1 MRPNDKQLHSSIPR
15 SWGIGV
21 ILILLIAAG
30 CTNHDDESDAF
41 GNFESDE
48 VIVSAEENGRLLQFD
63 MNEGDRLEKGQ
74 ECGLIDTTMLVLN
87 LKQMEASRASVNARI
102 LQLYKTLDV
111 QKARIDLMQT
121 EADRTTR
128 MHQEGASTAQQ
139 FDKVTGEL
147 KVAMAER
154 EQVRSQ
160 RAALL
165 AEEQLVMA
173 RMEAAYEQLNRCHIK
188 APVSGIIL
196 QKYVDAGELAVT
208 GKPLF
213 KMAQISELT
222 LRAYVAGS
230 QLHQVAIGQKVT
242 VRYDKDQDDYSE
254 KEGVVS
260 WVSSSAEFTPKIIQT
275 KEERVD
281 LVYAIKV
288 RVPNPEGEL
297 KIGMPGE
304 VRFKMSNDD

>member
-1 MRPNDKQLHSSIPR
+1 M
-15 SWGIGV
+15 GV
-21 ILILLIAAG
+21 ILILLTGTG
-30 CTNHDDESDAF
+30 CRNRDNESDAF

-63 MNEGDRLEKGQ
+63 MDEGDRLEKGQ
-74 ECGLIDTTMLVLN
+74 GCGLIDTTMLVLN

-121 EADRTTR
+121 EADRITR
-128 MHQEGASTAQQ
+128 MHQEGAATAQQ

-147 KVAMAER
+147 KVAFAER

-173 RMEAAYEQLNRCHIK
+173 RMEAANEQLNRCHIK

-213 KMAQISELT
+213 KMAETSELT

-230 QLHQVAIGQKVT
+230 QLRQVAIGQTVT
-242 VRYDKDQDDYSE
+242 VRYDKDKEDYSE
-254 KEGVVS
+254 KKGVVY

-304 VRFKMSNDD
+304 VRFKRSIDD